1 MTVQTT
7 PPAERPAERTLA
19 RQAARLA
26 GRLMPPFVRH
36 LIHPVPVTLEWTAA
50 EICIRRDGR
59 ERREVLPPAF
69 RELNFLNH
77 PVETAEWIRPRLR
90 GFGAPSCIWV
100 LPPGAC
106 AVKVLQL
113 PWLNDRELREFLA
126 WEAGQYVPYEAD
138 TFYLDG
144 VFRTRREPQ
153 EGDSEL
159 VLAALPRERGDA
171 LEELTARLGLTCVQ
185 VDTAAPET
193 GRPLH
198 VNLLPREKRQDGSA
212 KGLAYRAAAVL
223 VLAVTLLHGGWTA
236 FRYVRAR
243 DAAATAAFRLTQL
256 AEPAR
261 RYRRSQM
268 VTEEIGRRR
277 AALAASGGGQVRWHM
292 ILEALSRCIPDTC
305 RLTEVRQETE
315 AFVLR
320 GEALSAEAVQR
331 FAGTLRQHP
340 LFRETVLLET
350 GTGGAAGLQF
360 TLRTVAAL
368 PETEPPHRGSG
379 GPNSSPGRGR
389 NGEGG
394 VTVR

>member
-26 GRLMPPFVRH
+26 ERLMPPFVRH

-193 GRPLH
+193 GRPPGWSRP
-198 VNLLPREKRQDGSA
+198 PRS
-212 KGLAYRAAAVL
+212 
-223 VLAVTLLHGGWTA
+223 
-236 FRYVRAR
+236 
-243 DAAATAAFRLTQL
+243 
-256 AEPAR
+256 
-261 RYRRSQM
+261 
-268 VTEEIGRRR
+268 
-277 AALAASGGGQVRWHM
+277 
-292 ILEALSRCIPDTC
+292 
-305 RLTEVRQETE
+305 
-315 AFVLR
+315 
-320 GEALSAEAVQR
+320 
-331 FAGTLRQHP
+331 
-340 LFRETVLLET
+340 
-350 GTGGAAGLQF
+350 
-360 TLRTVAAL
+360 
-368 PETEPPHRGSG
+368 
-379 GPNSSPGRGR
+379 
-389 NGEGG
+389 
-394 VTVR
+394 